1 MNIAHLIQL
10 KQICV
15 VLLFGFFF
23 FLIRE
28 KLRGQ
33 WFENAQDRDG
43 TFIMMGVIFLNVF
56 MWLYFGDRLSAEVLA
71 GIAIGFAQA
80 IALIVAYFFKSKN
93 GGEK

>member
-1 MNIAHLIQL
+1 MSVALVIQI
-10 KQICV
+10 KQI
-15 VLLFGFFF
+15 LLILAMAWFFY
-23 FLIRE
+23 LIRE

-33 WFENAQDRDG
+33 WFESSQDRDG
-43 TFIMMGVIFLNVF
+43 TFVMFGVIGLNVF

-80 IALIVAYFFKSKN
+80 IALIVAYFFKSKS